1 MAQIVW
7 TEPALDQLNEIA
19 EYVALDNPMAA
30 SSLVRKVFAKVERLE
45 RFPQSD
51 REPPELPNSVY
62 REVVCSPCRVFYRND
77 ENTVIILHL
86 IREERLLRLYL
97 LGSGD
102 GGLGAVK
109 Q

>member
-1 MAQIVW
+1 MAEIVW

-19 EYVALDNPMAA
+19 EYIALDNPMAA

-45 RFPQSD
+45 RFPQSGS
-51 REPPELPNSVY
+51 EPPELPNSVY

-77 ENTVIILHL
+77 EDAVIILHVV
-86 IREERLLRLYL
+86 REERQLRRYL
-97 LGSGD
+97 L
-102 GGLGAVK
+102 AARE

>member
-1 MAQIVW
+1 MAEIVW

-19 EYVALDNPMAA
+19 EYIALDNPMAA
-30 SSLVRKVFAKVERLE
+30 SLLVRKVFAKVERLE
-45 RFPQSD
+45 RFPQSG

-77 ENTVIILHL
+77 EDAVIILHVV
-86 IREERLLRLYL
+86 REERQLRRYL
-97 LGSGD
+97 L
-102 GGLGAVK
+102 AARE